1 MFAFFLRLYGRRVA
15 SGTTRP
21 GVKPGFAGW
30 LRREKRSITNLPFLA
45 LLSLPRIHYS
55 DYSKKKKKQ
64 MENNRGD
71 GVSKRETQRA
81 TLVFP
86 IVASLV
92 MYDDLPPT

>member
-1 MFAFFLRLYGRRVA
+1 
-15 SGTTRP
+15 
-21 GVKPGFAGW
+21 
-30 LRREKRSITNLPFLA
+30 
-45 LLSLPRIHYS
+45 
-55 DYSKKKKKQ
+55 